1 MALRLDLDDETADIG
16 DGRRSRG
23 GFEKHHRPIWQDV
36 FLAKMEQIV
45 PWAQL
50 YAVIEPHYPRPG
62 KGRPPVGLERMLQMY
77 FVQRW
82 FNLADEACEEA
93 LPDNTALRRFVGIDL
108 GRERVPDATTL
119 LKFRRL
125 LAARTGGA
133 TVLAG
138 QRPIG
143 DAGAEGRHGDDR
155 GCNGHRRIRCDYECG
170 QGPRSGHA
178 PDAQG
183 PPVVLWDEIA
193 HRRGQPHWAYAK
205 ARS

>member
-108 GRERVPDATTL
+108 GRGTGCDDAAEVPPPTCSTNWG
-119 LKFRRL
+119 RNCSC
-125 LAARTGGA
+125 GA
-133 TVLAG
+133 TPNW
-138 QRPIG
+138 R
-143 DAGAEGRHGDDR
+143 
-155 GCNGHRRIRCDYECG
+155 
-170 QGPRSGHA
+170 
-178 PDAQG
+178 
-183 PPVVLWDEIA
+183 
-193 HRRGQPHWAYAK
+193 RRG
-205 ARS
+205 